1 MNKTPTMIMIIWLLG
16 VLALPLLLVAG
27 VAGASAPGTTCATG
41 KFVAGNPGTQSVPLP
56 SGDYDIAVTTWDRY
70 PGRASAWPGDQTH
83 ESVVV
88 AGRTTPDLAD
98 GVEAAD
104 WSGSWRWTSPGTL
117 TIAHGWP
124 GSGAHSVSFE
134 VCATPVPHES
144 PPSSSTT
151 TTAVEAA
158 DSEPTPVPLPV
169 EVLPAL
175 IARPVPQVPAFTG

>member
-1 MNKTPTMIMIIWLLG
+1 MKRLPTPILILWLLG
-16 VLALPLLLVAG
+16 VLAVPLLLVAG
-27 VAGASAPGTTCATG
+27 VAGASEGTTCATG
-41 KFVAGNPGTQSVPLP
+41 KFVAGSPGPQSVPLP
-56 SGDYDIAVTTWDRY
+56 AGDYDISVRTHDAY
-70 PGRASAWPGDQTH
+70 PGRASSWPGDQTA
-83 ESVVV
+83 ESIIV

-98 GVEAAD
+98 GVEAAE
-104 WSGSWRWTSPGTL
+104 WSGTWRWTSPGTL